1 MALVS
6 SQSLNEIETN
16 LMTIFNCDPD
26 WPICIYD
33 FTFKNK
39 NPSFLPFK
47 VKRDLSEYMIP
58 NYF

>member
-1 MALVS
+1 MA
-6 SQSLNEIETN
+6 SQPLSDIESN
-16 LMTIFNCDPD
+16 LMATFNCDPD

-39 NPSFLPFK
+39 NPSYLTFK
-47 VKRDLSEYMIP
+47 VKRDLSEYVIP